1 MKEKAARKA
10 TMTDL
15 LDEYQSNSPKQKQI
29 DLSNETVQDESWS
42 QTELLQIK
50 EYNDRVHILDPLY
63 SSVTPLTSYIV
74 RVFLI
79 EPKESEGVFIP
90 YKQLV
95 SVPTANGMAEFAE
108 IESPFPYS
116 NRAVIVSTPMN
127 ASLIQ
132 KGDIVQLANN
142 PVRPQV
148 QGRGHNASVT
158 IPAAYIHPDAATFN
172 IPKNITD
179 RHYGYLNIPVHEIL
193 AKL

>member
-1 MKEKAARKA
+1 
-10 TMTDL
+10 MTDL